1 MKRLANFLMLCL
13 LLTFVVVASFFGYVY
28 VYRDTGAVSSA
39 LLAGFTSL
47 SPYPVSYAGPKS
59 QESCLDAYCFLK
71 KNTKVCLIE
80 RLEDS
85 RYVCGDNTVFL
96 TADSWQNDTVEAVHE
111 FGHALDRYL
120 YGTTVGYYSRQERFS
135 DAYASD
141 CVTMQ
146 RSFQFDDLFETQ
158 TYRNLPVSD
167 ILFTVFFEDIDA
179 SRILEASYKTA
190 GVPYWRHEQE
200 YLSKAENRQTEVFA
214 NIYAVLLSDNEEAK
228 SFLRQNLP
236 ASTKCLVRAVEAQ
249 AW

>member
-28 VYRDTGAVSSA
+28 VHRDTGAVSSA

-96 TADSWQNDTVEAVHE
+96 TADSWQNDTVAAVHE

-167 ILFTVFFEDIDA
+167 ILFTVFFEDSDA